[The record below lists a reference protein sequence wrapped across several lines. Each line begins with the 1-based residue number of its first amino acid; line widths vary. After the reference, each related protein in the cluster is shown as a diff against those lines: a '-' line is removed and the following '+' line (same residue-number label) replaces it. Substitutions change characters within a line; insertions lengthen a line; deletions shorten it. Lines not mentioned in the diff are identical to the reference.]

1 MFRRNARLSA
11 FVVFLLAAAVI
22 APVAVYAAGGAFT
35 DDDSSVF
42 EANIEWMAANGI
54 TAGCNPPAN
63 DKYCPDSAVT
73 RGQMA
78 AFMNRLA
85 VADVVEAADSV
96 KLNGKPASSYETML
110 WATDVSS
117 TITGPLVS
125 GGSKWAEM
133 TVTAPADGFLL
144 INAAASVYDPDD
156 DNQTLWWIQVD
167 NTTCNPIPANTES
180 VGFSYASVYSDFQRQ
195 SASITGGIPVTSG
208 SHTITLCGAAST
220 AKATQLYAPAITA
233 LFTASGV
240 VPTP

>member
-96 KLNGKPASSYETML
+96 KLNGKPASSYETKV

-117 TITGPLVS
+117 VIQGPLVS
-125 GGSKWAEM
+125 GGSGWAEM
-133 TVTAPADGFLL
+133 TVTVPTDGFLL
-144 INAAASVYDPDD
+144 INAAVSVYDPDD
-156 DNQTLWWIQVD
+156 DSQTLWWVQVD
-167 NTTCNPIPANTES
+167 NTTCSPTPAAITP
-180 VGFSYASVYSDFQRQ
+180 VGYSYASVYTDFQRQ
-195 SASITGGIPVTSG
+195 SASITGAIAVTSG
-208 SHTITLCGAAST
+208 SHTITLCGSGTT
-220 AKATQLYAPAITA
+220 AEATQVYGPSLTA

-240 VPTP
+240 VSIP